1 MTDAAY
7 DKDIDNGPD
16 NGSDAALAR
25 AMYAAAVNMLAL
37 REHSEKE
44 LRDKLVRK
52 FANRAALDE
61 VISRLIA
68 QGYLSDSRF
77 AETAVRHYAGKGYG
91 PGRIRMELR
100 KRGVNPEEQEAV
112 QNLSAEDFIARAR
125 DLAAR
130 KYGSIAEMDF
140 KQKRRALAFLARRGF
155 SGEQCLRALSM
166 SDDDFGADM

>member
-1 MTDAAY
+1 MAD
-7 DKDIDNGPD
+7 DDN
-16 NGSDAALAR
+16 DAALAR
-25 AMYAAAVNMLAL
+25 TMYAAAVNILAQ
-37 REHSEKE
+37 REHSQKE

-52 FANRAALDE
+52 FADGAAADQ
-61 VISRLIA
+61 VIGRLMA

-77 AETAVRHYAGKGYG
+77 AEMAVRHYAGKGYG

-100 KRGVNPEEQEAV
+100 KRGVDPEEQEAV
-112 QNLSAEDFIARAR
+112 RNLCEDDFIARAR

-140 KQKRRALAFLARRGF
+140 KQKRRAMAFLARRGF

-166 SDDDFGADM
+166 SDEDSGADM